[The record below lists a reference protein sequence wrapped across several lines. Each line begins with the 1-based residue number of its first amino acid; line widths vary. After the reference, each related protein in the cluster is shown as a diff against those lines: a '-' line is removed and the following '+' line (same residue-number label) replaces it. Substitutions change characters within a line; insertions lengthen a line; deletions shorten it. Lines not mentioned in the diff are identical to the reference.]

1 MMQYFEYKTRRS
13 ADGKNFKGIITAD
26 NIETAESTLKKRGE
40 DIIILSEMHDILNIR
55 KTFYSISIRTNK
67 KTKLEFFTMLK
78 FMLESGMSLHE
89 SLVNI
94 RDTGINKSLKN
105 LVGKI
110 ADSVRRGSTLSAAA
124 ESSGQFDNATV
135 QQLKAGEESGNI
147 LDTLL
152 RLIKQYER
160 EIEFKSKIKSA
171 MMYPIII
178 CVVMVVVLWVMMT
191 VVVPSLAE
199 TLISMGG
206 ELPII
211 TKIVIGASNGMKALS
226 PYLLLGTIAFVI
238 AYRHAKRNEVFKLT
252 VDTKKLKIPIVG
264 AMLEKI
270 ELSKFSRN
278 LSAMQKSGITLVSS
292 LDIVVSAIKNKK
304 IATEIQK
311 ATRLVEISGM
321 NLAAALAKSG
331 HFPSMMLQLIE
342 VGISS
347 GKITEVLDKI
357 AEQYEKEVD
366 VSLKRITSLIEP
378 LMIVVVGLLAGTVV
392 IAIFLPMFEMTSNM
406 GV

>member
-1 MMQYFEYKTRRS
+1 MQYFEYKTRNH
-13 ADGKNFKGIITAD
+13 ANGKIFKGIITAD
-26 NIETAESTLKKRGE
+26 NMETAESTLKKRGE
-40 DIIILSEMHDILNIR
+40 DIIVLSEMQDILNIR
-55 KTFYSISIRTNK
+55 KTLYSISVRTNK
-67 KTKLEFFTMLK
+67 KTKLEFFTMLR
-78 FMLESGMSLHE
+78 FMLEAGMSLHE
-89 SLVNI
+89 SLINI
-94 RDTGINKSLKN
+94 RDTGVNKSLKG
-105 LVGKI
+105 LAGKI
-110 ADSVRRGSTLSAAA
+110 ADSVRRGSMLSVAAQN
-124 ESSGQFDNATV
+124 SGQFDNATV
-135 QQLKAGEESGNI
+135 EQIKAGEESGSI
-147 LDTLL
+147 LDTLS
-152 RLIKQYER
+152 RLMAQYER

-191 VVVPSLAE
+191 LVVPSLAE

-206 ELPII
+206 ELPLI
-211 TKIVIGASNGMKALS
+211 TKIVIGASNGMAVMT
-226 PYLLLGTIAFVI
+226 PYLIVLIIASVI
-238 AYRHAKRNEVFKLT
+238 AYRIAVKNEIFKLA
-252 VDTKKLKIPIVG
+252 VDRQKLRIPIVG
-264 AMLEKI
+264 NMLEKI
-270 ELSKFSRN
+270 ELSKFCRN

-292 LDIVVSAIKNKK
+292 LGIVVSAVKNQK
-304 IATEIQK
+304 IAKEIKK
-311 ATRLVEISGM
+311 AARLVEISGM
-321 NLAAALAKSG
+321 NLAAALAKAG
-331 HFPSMMLQLIE
+331 HFPSMLLQLVE